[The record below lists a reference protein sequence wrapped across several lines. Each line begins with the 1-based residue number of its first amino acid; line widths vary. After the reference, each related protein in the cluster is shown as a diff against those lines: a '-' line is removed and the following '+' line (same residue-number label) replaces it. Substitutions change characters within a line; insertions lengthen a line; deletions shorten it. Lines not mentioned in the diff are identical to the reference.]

1 MNIPVTDLS
10 VRLWPKSRPLVA
22 RLSFENRSTV
32 VACAAPAGTLR
43 KGILF
48 VSEGRSE
55 LAKERVA
62 EVRKQHPDLRVVEL
76 RTSDP
81 LNTAVEINKAISS
94 ISLVDAVVD
103 VTAFRREE
111 LLMLLE
117 VLRGV
122 DSSKRRNCELV
133 YVSAGKMADPLSGK
147 VTQCRSVVGYAGE
160 IWPTRPTRLVVLM
173 GFEIPR
179 ARAIIEAYEPRH
191 LVLGRGLRSESINLE
206 LSEKNDDFFKELK
219 SNYSNVESTF
229 EFSAR
234 DPWAVAAE
242 LERSIPRSERSNIV
256 IAPLHTK
263 LSTIGVGLYAQAHR
277 DVQVCYAEVGA
288 YNEESYSTVGS
299 SAYVLSLT
307 QLFKLRA
314 PQQGD

>member
-1 MNIPVTDLS
+1 MSILVTDLP
-10 VRLWPKSRPLVA
+10 VRLWTKPRPIVA
-22 RLSFENRSTV
+22 RMSFEERSAV
-32 VACAAPAGTLR
+32 VARTAPPAMIR
-43 KGILF
+43 RGILF

-55 LAKERVA
+55 LAEARVS
-62 EVRKQHPDLRVVEL
+62 EITRLHPDLRIVEI

-81 LNTAVEINKAISS
+81 LGTAKAIHEAVNS
-94 ISLVDAVVD
+94 ISLVDCVID

-133 YVSAGKMADPLSGK
+133 YVSAGDMADPLSGK
-147 VTQCRSVVGYAGE
+147 VTQCRSVVGYAGAM
-160 IWPTRPTRLVVLM
+160 WPSRPTRLVVLM

-179 ARAIIEAYEPRH
+179 ARAIIEAYEPKY
-191 LVLGRGLRSESINLE
+191 LVLGRGLRSESINQT
-206 LSEKNDDFFKELK
+206 LSDKNDKFFKELA
-219 SNYSNVESTF
+219 SNYANVERTF

-234 DPWAVAAE
+234 NPLAVVKQ
-242 LERSIPRSERSNIV
+242 LEISISNSEKSNVV

-263 LSTIGVGLYAQAHR
+263 LSTIGVGLYAQSHR

-288 YNEESYSTVGS
+288 YNEETYSTVGS
-299 SAYVLSLT
+299 TAYVLPLT
-307 QLFKLRA
+307 QLFAQHA
-314 PQQGD
+314 P